1 MSGYGHLARPG
12 AARQERDRL
21 VAEHVGMARRI
32 ALRVARR
39 LPDGITNDDLIAA
52 AYLGLTQAA
61 ERFDA
66 SRGESFVAFA
76 EKRVRGAVY
85 DELRRGDILPRR
97 MRTMANKVRDAM
109 RVLEQR
115 LGRAPEDEEMAAEL
129 GVSTEAYRNDLEG
142 LTHVSIVELPVTME
156 SAAND
161 SAGYESPVS
170 ATVRRDLVAKVL
182 ESLKE
187 LPPRDA
193 QVLSLYYIEEFSY
206 AEIGEVLGV
215 TVGRVSQLHARAI
228 TKIRA
233 KLADEAEQPPERLRR
248 HG

>member
-1 MSGYGHLARPG
+1 VTGYAHLAGPS
-12 AARQERDRL
+12 AARRERDRL
-21 VAEHVGMARRI
+21 VTEHVGMARRI

-39 LPDGITNDDLIAA
+39 LPDGITNDDMVAA

-66 SRGESFVAFA
+66 TRGESFIAFA
-76 EKRVRGAVY
+76 EKRIRGAVY

-97 MRTMANKVRDAM
+97 MRTMANRVRDTM
-109 RVLEQR
+109 RALEQR
-115 LGRAPEDEEMAAEL
+115 LGRPPEDHEMAAEF
-129 GVSTEAYRNDLEG
+129 GVTTEAYRRDLEG
-142 LTHVSIVELPVTME
+142 LTHVSIVELPPGVE
-156 SAAND
+156 GAAND
-161 SAGYESPVS
+161 DSGYESPAV
-170 ATVRRDLVAKVL
+170 ATMRRDLVSKVL
-182 ESLKE
+182 GSLKE

-215 TVGRVSQLHARAI
+215 TVGRISQLHARAI
-228 TKIRA
+228 ARIRVM
-233 KLADEAEQPPERLRR
+233 LTEDEEGVVR

>member
-1 MSGYGHLARPG
+1 MTGYGHLAGGR

-66 SRGESFVAFA
+66 SRGESFIAFA
-76 EKRVRGAVY
+76 EKRIRGAVY

-97 MRTMANKVRDAM
+97 MRTMANKVRDTM
-109 RVLEQR
+109 RTLEQR
-115 LGRAPEDEEMAAEL
+115 LGRSPEDHEMAAEL
-129 GVSTEAYRNDLEG
+129 DVTVESYRRDLEG
-142 LTHVSIVELPVTME
+142 LTHVSIVELPVTMQ

-161 SAGYESPVS
+161 GSGYESPVS

-182 ESLKE
+182 DSLKD

-228 TKIRA
+228 SKIRA
-233 KLADEAEQPPERLRR
+233 KLAGEDAHQPERLRR

>member
-1 MSGYGHLARPG
+1 MSGYAHLAGGRS
-12 AARQERDRL
+12 ARCERDRL
-21 VAEHVGMARRI
+21 VTEHVGMAKRI

-39 LPDGITNDDLIAA
+39 LPDGITKDDMIGA

-76 EKRVRGAVY
+76 EKRIRGAVY

-97 MRTMANKVRDAM
+97 MRTMANKVRDTM
-109 RVLEQR
+109 RALEQR
-115 LGRAPEDEEMAAEL
+115 LGRPPEDHEMAAEL
-129 GVSTEAYRNDLEG
+129 GVSTEEYRRDLEG
-142 LTHVSIVELPVTME
+142 LTHVSIVELPTVVPV
-156 SAAND
+156 AAND
-161 SAGYESPVS
+161 SSGYESPVA
-170 ATVRRDLVAKVL
+170 ATLRRDLVSKVL
-182 ESLKE
+182 GSLES

-215 TVGRVSQLHARAI
+215 TVGRISQLHARAI
-228 TKIRA
+228 TRIRA
-233 KLADEAEQPPERLRR
+233 MLTEDAEQGVRR

>member
-1 MSGYGHLARPG
+1 MSGYGHLAGGG
-12 AARQERDRL
+12 AARRERDRL
-21 VAEHVGMARRI
+21 VTEHVGMAKRI

-39 LPDGITNDDLIAA
+39 LPDGITNDDMIAA

-76 EKRVRGAVY
+76 EKRIRGAVY

-97 MRTMANKVRDAM
+97 MRTMANKVRDVM
-109 RVLEQR
+109 RGLEQK
-115 LGRAPEDEEMAAEL
+115 LGRCPEDEEMAAEL
-129 GVSTEAYRNDLEG
+129 GVSPEEYRRDLEG
-142 LTHVSIVELPVTME
+142 LTHVSIVELPSVFQG
-156 SAAND
+156 AAND
-161 SAGYESPVS
+161 GSGYESPVS
-170 ATVRRDLVAKVL
+170 ATLRRDLVAKVL
-182 ESLKE
+182 DSLQE

-215 TVGRVSQLHARAI
+215 TVGRISQLHARAI
-228 TKIRA
+228 TRIRGM
-233 KLADEAEQPPERLRR
+233 LADHEEQGVRR
-248 HG
+248 CG